1 MQAESEVPQVLLVL
15 GAADLVVPVVRELSV
30 TVVLVVTAEL
40 VGVRHQPRLMVA
52 PVVLAVKVV
61 QLQQAGQATVETAVL
76 VELDT
81 TELTQRRA

>member
-15 GAADLVVPVVRELSV
+15 GVAGLVVPVVRELSV
-30 TVVLVVTAEL
+30 TVVQVVTVEL
-40 VGVRHQPRLMVA
+40 AGVQHQPRLT
-52 PVVLAVKVV
+52 VVLAVLAVLAV